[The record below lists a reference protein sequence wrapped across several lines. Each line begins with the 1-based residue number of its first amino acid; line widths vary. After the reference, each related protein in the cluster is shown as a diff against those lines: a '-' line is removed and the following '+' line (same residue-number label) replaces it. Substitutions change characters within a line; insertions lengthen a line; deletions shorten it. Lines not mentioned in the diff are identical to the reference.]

1 MFVNVQ
7 DIHSIL
13 VQSILLTSWFS
24 WMKAQLI
31 ATQPIVVMPGQLVLA
46 CSKKGL
52 LCSWAMVCILCFD
65 LLFISL
71 IVKVI
76 RYSILPALLLDG
88 ILTVDVV
95 EGSFNARQFARFVDG
110 LLNQMNPYPG
120 NNSVIIMDNCRIL
133 KYPEVLDMILDWYVY
148 YILFLL
154 SADQQYFVVAC
165 DMNFYP
171 LIPWIS
177 TQLSWRSL
185 QSKHIYNV
193 MVI

>member
-1 MFVNVQ
+1 MCKIYIQYWYKVYFSPAGF
-7 DIHSIL
+7 HGWKL
-13 VQSILLTSWFS
+13 SWSPHNLS
-24 WMKAQLI
+24 WLCL
-31 ATQPIVVMPGQLVLA
+31 GNWWLA

-52 LCSWAMVCILCFD
+52 LCSWATVCILCFY

-76 RYSILPALLLDG
+76 RYSILPASSLDG

-95 EGSFNARQFARFVDG
+95 EGSFNACQFARFVDG

-120 NNSVIIMDNCRIL
+120 NNSVIIMDNCHIH
-133 KYPEVLDMILDWYVY
+133 KYPEVLDMILGRYVY

-171 LIPWIS
+171 LIPRIS
-177 TQLSWRSL
+177 TQLSWHSL